1 MKLIDNWRIV
11 LWRSAT
17 SWVTGAVHV
26 VIATIGVH
34 WAVLLGVLPFLPFWL
49 QLPIALAVAAVTI
62 APTLLARITEQPKM
76 RAKVEGKPDGPA

>member
-1 MKLIDNWRIV
+1 MKFIQNWRVI

-17 SWVTGAVHV
+17 SWVTAGVHI

-62 APTLLARITEQPKM
+62 APTLIARVTEQPKLQD
-76 RAKVEGKPDGPA
+76 KLKGNVDGT